1 MINHRSWDDVR
12 LVSLCRSSRDPPRHQ
27 LMPDAMLALIV
38 AGAALAIAIVRLSIL
53 AVRTDNNSPAR
64 LVAELRRAQFGALV
78 MAGVAGTYVGFALT
92 QSEGNGSGLDIALA
106 VGFVVLA
113 SYAQT
118 QEPATALTLVAAG
131 FGGHA
136 VVDLLHGATLLPSA
150 SDPEWYQTA
159 CALYDVA
166 VAGLCYLPILRR

>member
-64 LVAELRRAQFGALV
+64 LVAELRLAQFGALV
-78 MAGVAGTYVGFALT
+78 MAVVAGTYVGFALT
-92 QSEGNGSGLDIALA
+92 QSEVNGSGLDLALA
-106 VGFVVLA
+106 
-113 SYAQT
+113 
-118 QEPATALTLVAAG
+118 EPATALTLGAAG

-150 SDPEWYQTA
+150 SVPEWYPTA

-166 VAGLCYLPILRR
+166 VAGVCYLPIVRR